1 MEFFGP
7 LGKKNNKRIFS
18 IVLNIELALSQ
29 EVPSELGG
37 RKGKIKK
44 KRPYLAKYCL
54 KKFYVLPYLI
64 LIPNV
69 ALLLSSHRQ
78 NPKLSKSK
86 ET

>member
-44 KRPYLAKYCL
+44 KRPYLTKYCL
-54 KKFYVLPYLI
+54 KRFYVLPYLI

-69 ALLLSSHRQ
+69 ALSLSSHRQ